1 LREPIEFSA
10 SSLVPALP
18 VFQIEALESDE
29 LDDGELGDETEGLLD
44 RLHGLGRG
52 HGRGLEPAT
61 VVGTGRNNSD
71 WLIKLVA
78 GISKRLV
85 LDQHRHR
92 TRAAKKS
99 QGISSHVSAHDS
111 TVKEDQVKVSLK
123 AIAIAAG
130 VLWGGA
136 ILLLGVINLASPS
149 FGLSFLQVISSV
161 YPGFHVSRT
170 IGDVLTG
177 TAYALI
183 DGAVAG
189 LVFGWLYNLSLRQN
203 RS

>member
-1 LREPIEFSA
+1 M
-10 SSLVPALP
+10 
-18 VFQIEALESDE
+18 
-29 LDDGELGDETEGLLD
+29 
-44 RLHGLGRG
+44 
-52 HGRGLEPAT
+52 
-61 VVGTGRNNSD
+61 
-71 WLIKLVA
+71 
-78 GISKRLV
+78 
-85 LDQHRHR
+85 
-92 TRAAKKS
+92 
-99 QGISSHVSAHDS
+99 
-111 TVKEDQVKVSLK
+111 KVSLK

>member
-1 LREPIEFSA
+1 
-10 SSLVPALP
+10 
-18 VFQIEALESDE
+18 
-29 LDDGELGDETEGLLD
+29 
-44 RLHGLGRG
+44 
-52 HGRGLEPAT
+52 
-61 VVGTGRNNSD
+61 
-71 WLIKLVA
+71 
-78 GISKRLV
+78 
-85 LDQHRHR
+85 
-92 TRAAKKS
+92 
-99 QGISSHVSAHDS
+99 
-111 TVKEDQVKVSLK
+111 VKEDQVKVSLK
-123 AIAIAAG
+123 ASAIAAG